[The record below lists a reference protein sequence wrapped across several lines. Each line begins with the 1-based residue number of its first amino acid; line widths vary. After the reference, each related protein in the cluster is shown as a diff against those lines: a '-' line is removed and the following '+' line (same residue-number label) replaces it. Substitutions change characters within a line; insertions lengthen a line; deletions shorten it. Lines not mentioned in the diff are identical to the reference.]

1 MNLVAKEYVAAQDPE
16 DPGVLILSRFAG
28 AALQLKQALLVNPYS
43 AEEVSD
49 AILRALEMPLEERK
63 QRWRAMVDNI
73 AEQDVGWWRAR
84 FVALLDP
91 EEVATNPRREV
102 ALEAKSS
109 EEHTSELQS
118 LMRISYA
125 VFCLKNRID
134 GE

>member
-1 MNLVAKEYVAAQDPE
+1 MSISDWSSDVCSSDLA
-16 DPGVLILSRFAG
+16 PGVLILSRVAG

-63 QRWRAMVDNI
+63 QRWRAMMDNI

-91 EEVATNPRREV
+91 AEVATNPRREV
-102 ALEAKSS
+102 ALEAK
-109 EEHTSELQS
+109 
-118 LMRISYA
+118 
-125 VFCLKNRID
+125 
-134 GE
+134 

>member
-1 MNLVAKEYVAAQDPE
+1 MSISDWSSDVCSSDLA
-16 DPGVLILSRFAG
+16 PGVLILSRVAG

-63 QRWRAMVDNI
+63 QRWRAMMDNI

-91 EEVATNPRREV
+91 EEVATNPRRDR
-102 ALEAKSS
+102 KSTRLNS
-109 EEHTSELQS
+109 SH
-118 LMRISYA
+118 
-125 VFCLKNRID
+125 
-134 GE
+134 

>member
-1 MNLVAKEYVAAQDPE
+1 MSFFFFSSRRRHTRCALVT
-16 DPGVLILSRFAG
+16 GVQTCALPIS
-28 AALQLKQALLVNPYS
+28 LQLKQALLVNPYS

-63 QRWRAMVDNI
+63 QRWRAMMDNI

-102 ALEAKSS
+102 ALEAK
-109 EEHTSELQS
+109 
-118 LMRISYA
+118 
-125 VFCLKNRID
+125 
-134 GE
+134 